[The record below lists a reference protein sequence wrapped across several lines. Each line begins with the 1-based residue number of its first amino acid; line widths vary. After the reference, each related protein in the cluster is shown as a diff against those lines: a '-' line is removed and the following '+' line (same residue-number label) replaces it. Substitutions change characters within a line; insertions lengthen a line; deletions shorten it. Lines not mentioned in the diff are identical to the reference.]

1 MEFLPNETY
10 TCYGRVDTANTSD
23 GIVNYLVTLVDDT
36 QLNIKVTDG
45 RELVL
50 GNVYSITFD
59 CKFNGTRNSYTLKE
73 AIDIFKCKLN
83 DDVYKVFEKF
93 FAYVPIGIP
102 TLAEKL
108 DNYLSMITN
117 PVIKA
122 ICADIFNRYQHDFLI
137 YPAAVKMH
145 HNYIGGLAYH
155 TLTMCDLAKAFS
167 GIYDCVDLDLLIAG
181 ALLHDISKIIE
192 FKGPTDSEYSIRG
205 QLLGH
210 LVLGAIEIDKT
221 AERLGLQDA
230 EEVLLLEHMLVS
242 HHGQPIYGA
251 CKKPETPEALLL
263 WIIDTIDSKMRVIDE
278 KFIDVEPGT
287 FSDAIGVLERMK
299 FYKKKDSLKS

>member
-1 MEFLPNETY
+1 MDFLPNETY
-10 TCYGRVDTANTSD
+10 NRYGRVDTANTSD
-23 GIVNYLVTLVDDT
+23 GITNYLVTLDDDN
-36 QLNIKVTDG
+36 QINLKVSDG
-45 RELVL
+45 ELIL
-50 GNVYSITFD
+50 GNVYSFTFE
-59 CKFNGTRNSYTLKE
+59 CRFNGTRNTYILLSAT
-73 AIDIFKCKLN
+73 DIFKCQLN

-93 FAYVPIGIP
+93 FAYVAIGIP
-102 TLAEKL
+102 TLTQKL
-108 DNYLSMITN
+108 DEYLSMIKN

-122 ICADIFNRYQHDFLI
+122 ICDDIFTRYKHDFLI

-167 GIYDCVDLDLLIAG
+167 GIYECVDLDLLIAG
-181 ALLHDISKIIE
+181 ALLHDVSKIIE
-192 FKGPTDSEYSIRG
+192 FKGPTDSEYSVRG
-205 QLLGH
+205 QLIGH

-221 AERLGLQDA
+221 AAKLGLADA
-230 EEVLLLEHMLVS
+230 EEVLLLEHMLIS
-242 HHGQPIYGA
+242 HHGQPTFGA

-278 KFIDVEPGT
+278 KFVELEPGT

-299 FYKKKDSLKS
+299 FYKKK